1 MFAIVSIEKK
11 FTFCT
16 VLAIGFKS
24 QTKNYSEFI
33 FRIFKFHAN
42 YPLSVKFKFF
52 SSTKLYEVSFY
63 QVENFFINSYYF
75 LLSFFSSLTV

>member
-1 MFAIVSIEKK
+1 MFTIVSIEKK

-52 SSTKLYEVSFY
+52 L
-63 QVENFFINSYYF
+63 QQNYYIK
-75 LLSFFSSLTV
+75 SVDI